1 MINILKQIVIIF
13 KNAWKGIK
21 SVISL
26 KIVASSV
33 PNVPSFDN
41 GDTITDPCD
50 IANTF
55 NHYYVSIAETIRERT
70 LSM

>member
-13 KNAWKGIK
+13 KKAWKGIK

-55 NHYYVSIAETIRERT
+55 NHYCVSKAETIKKV
-70 LSM
+70 